1 MPFTDNRAG
10 ERRAFNRAS
19 AIGLWATHA
28 GKRCKKARLPS
39 TPASALQE
47 SAGQSARHYEAIRPI
62 AILTP
67 FSGMSC
73 PGRLAAH
80 SVFDV
85 ALLFWLVGTVGMG
98 YKRDAC
104 GMHLG

>member
-10 ERRAFNRAS
+10 ERCELNHAS

-28 GKRCKKARLPS
+28 GK
-39 TPASALQE
+39 
-47 SAGQSARHYEAIRPI
+47 
-62 AILTP
+62 
-67 FSGMSC
+67 
-73 PGRLAAH
+73 AAEH
-80 SVFDV
+80 SVFDM